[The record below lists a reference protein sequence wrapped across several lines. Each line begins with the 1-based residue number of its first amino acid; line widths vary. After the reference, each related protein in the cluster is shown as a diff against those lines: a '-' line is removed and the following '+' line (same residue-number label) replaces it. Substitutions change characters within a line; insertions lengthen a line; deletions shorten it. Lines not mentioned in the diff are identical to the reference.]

1 MSEEIII
8 AYSATSI
15 SILGRLIF
23 MYLLYTKK
31 SINPYSLLF
40 CVMNIVSSSL
50 WIDYSQLVSDVPLL
64 VRGSCDLVLFTIS
77 ASYILYN
84 RSILHNSSTQD
95 NNVIITPTENNI
107 DAEKNIDAKTH
118 IEIIV

>member
-1 MSEEIII
+1 MSKHIII

-31 SINPYSLLF
+31 SINPYSLIF
-40 CVMNIVSSSL
+40 CVMNIISSSL
-50 WIDYSQLVSDVPLL
+50 WIDYSQLVSDLPLL
-64 VRGSCDLVLFTIS
+64 VRGSSDLVLFTIS

-84 RSILHNSSTQD
+84 RSMQD
-95 NNVIITPTENNI
+95 SNKSIG
-107 DAEKNIDAKTH
+107 AEKNIGVEKNINTEKR
-118 IEIIV
+118 IETIV

>member
-1 MSEEIII
+1 MSKQIII

-23 MYLLYTKK
+23 MYLLYTQK
-31 SINPYSLLF
+31 SINPYSLIF
-40 CVMNIVSSSL
+40 CLITILSSSL

-64 VRGSCDLVLFTIS
+64 VRGSSDLVLFTIS

-84 RSILHNSSTQD
+84 RSMQD
-95 NNVIITPTENNI
+95 SNKNI
-107 DAEKNIDAKTH
+107 GTEKNITTEKIID
-118 IEIIV
+118 IEKIITTEKRIETIV